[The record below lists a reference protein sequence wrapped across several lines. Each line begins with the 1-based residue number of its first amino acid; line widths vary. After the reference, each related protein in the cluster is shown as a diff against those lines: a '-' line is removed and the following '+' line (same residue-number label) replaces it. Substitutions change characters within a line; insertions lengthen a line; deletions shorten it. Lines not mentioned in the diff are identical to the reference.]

1 LRDLEIA
8 FLGKITASM
17 THEIANSLAII
28 LESAGLLSDILSLSE
43 EGSFPHKEKFQR
55 VLGNINDQVKRGV
68 DISSRLNQFAHSMD
82 EPLAAVNI
90 SELLGRVVLL
100 MRRLAK
106 RRGIELTSEATS
118 SDLVIMSDPFRLQ
131 LVLASVIESLTEALE
146 GEGSIILQSQGAPP
160 EVTILL
166 TAHGPKKAGW
176 EKAAAAL
183 FPMLQEVLGV
193 LQARLAVF
201 SSPAGEGVVMS
212 ISATAP
218 PAKG

>member
-28 LESAGLLSDILSLSE
+28 LESAGLLSDILNLSQ
-43 EGSFPHKEKFQR
+43 EGDFPHREKFQR

-68 DISSRLNQFAHSMD
+68 DISNRLNQFAHSMD
-82 EPLAAVNI
+82 EPLAAVNVP
-90 SELLGRVVLL
+90 ELLARVVLL

-106 RRGIELTSEATS
+106 HRGIELTAEAKEAE
-118 SDLVIMSDPFRLQ
+118 LAIRSDPFRLQ
-131 LVLASVIESLTEALE
+131 LVLAAVIENLTEAME
-146 GEGSIILQSQGAPP
+146 GEGSITLQLQGAPP

-166 TAHGPKKAGW
+166 AALGPKKTGW
-176 EKAAAAL
+176 EKAAADL
-183 FPMLQEVLGV
+183 FPTLQEVLEV

-201 SSPAGEGVVMS
+201 SSPSGEGVVLS
-212 ISATAP
+212 ISAAAP
-218 PAKG
+218 AA